1 MNFSTVFEAI
11 IAVLGFTTV
20 TALAEFDFDVGYEEF
35 VRNNPDTIFLE
46 SDIGLHVGYTEGGE
60 RQITTIPHNST
71 LGTSLREYSG
81 CGGNGTETSIATP
94 APIMSEVPIATL
106 VKRRKSVPILLPQ
119 VCMGGISCGSHDT
132 CGNYRNCHFC
142 VGRAVDFMTGQV
154 LSTGHCV

>member
-1 MNFSTVFEAI
+1 MNFSTVFQAI
-11 IAVLGFTTV
+11 IAVLGLTTV

-35 VRNNPDTIFLE
+35 VRTNPDTIFLE

-94 APIMSEVPIATL
+94 APTMSEVPIATF

-119 VCMGGISCGSHDT
+119 VCMGGIWTPTTTHLD
-132 CGNYRNCHFC
+132 
-142 VGRAVDFMTGQV
+142 VGDCSSFMK
-154 LSTGHCV
+154 